1 MAVVRP
7 DINDL
12 FEQLKQDASA
22 VVGYGDIL
30 VSASANGTSRRARI
44 GVNVC
49 AQRISATLQEIER
62 IFSLISVPRLDRPG

>member
-30 VSASANGTSRRARI
+30 VSASPNGTSRRGALESM
-44 GVNVC
+44 C
-49 AQRISATLQEIER
+49 ALSG
-62 IFSLISVPRLDRPG
+62 FPPRSRR